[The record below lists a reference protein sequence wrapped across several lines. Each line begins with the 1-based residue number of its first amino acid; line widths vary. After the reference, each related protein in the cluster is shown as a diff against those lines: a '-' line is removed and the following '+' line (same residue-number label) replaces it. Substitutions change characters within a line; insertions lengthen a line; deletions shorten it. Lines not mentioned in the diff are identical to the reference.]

1 MKVYAF
7 EEIDDSLKLLPL
19 AARRALDVAGVK
31 VSLAA
36 WQTLPQGV
44 RRELAQLGCAPQ
56 VNAGAVQALLER
68 TRVLREEI
76 EAVPDPP
83 AHQVPADLLQA
94 LGPGRPL
101 APGTWVALTPLDRY
115 ALAKVAVR
123 GRPQRVVRAYREI
136 VGASGMSSHLGAGGE
151 VRMVDVSAKEPTRRR
166 AVAQSSVT
174 MNDRAFAALA
184 GGSTEKGDV
193 LATARVAGIMAAKRT
208 ADVIP
213 LCHPLTLTHC
223 EVKLELSPAEQ
234 RVVVTAITEVI
245 ERTGVEMEAMM
256 AASAAALT
264 VYDMLKGL
272 DRAMLVGPTQL
283 LEKSGGKSGD
293 FKR

>member
-1 MKVYAF
+1 
-7 EEIDDSLKLLPL
+7 
-19 AARRALDVAGVK
+19 
-31 VSLAA
+31 
-36 WQTLPQGV
+36 
-44 RRELAQLGCAPQ
+44 
-56 VNAGAVQALLER
+56 
-68 TRVLREEI
+68 
-76 EAVPDPP
+76 
-83 AHQVPADLLQA
+83 
-94 LGPGRPL
+94 
-101 APGTWVALTPLDRY
+101 
-115 ALAKVAVR
+115 
-123 GRPQRVVRAYREI
+123 RAYREI

-151 VRMVDVSAKEPTRRR
+151 GRMVDVSAEEPTRRR
-166 AVAQSSVT
+166 AVAQSAVT

-184 GGSTEKGDV
+184 GGSTEKGDG